1 MQAPK
6 YKETAMGDRAVDA
19 MNRLR
24 AFVLANESDPANSPG
39 CAPERTWLES
49 SMATQSEAVSSGPAE
64 RPARPCESNNA
75 VGVHLHRSAA
85 NRPDLWH
92 HAEVSAG
99 AGRDCARMCGDDLLL
114 ERRLQHVKARCKGRE
129 EGRKILESTL

>member
-6 YKETAMGDRAVDA
+6 YNETAMGDRAVDA

-49 SMATQSEAVSSGPAE
+49 SMATPSEAVSSGPAE

-75 VGVHLHRSAA
+75 VGVHLHGLPTVRIYGIMWRYQQARVVIVPVCVETICSWSVVCSMSKHGARVGRRDARS
-85 NRPDLWH
+85 
-92 HAEVSAG
+92 
-99 AGRDCARMCGDDLLL
+99 
-114 ERRLQHVKARCKGRE
+114 
-129 EGRKILESTL
+129 